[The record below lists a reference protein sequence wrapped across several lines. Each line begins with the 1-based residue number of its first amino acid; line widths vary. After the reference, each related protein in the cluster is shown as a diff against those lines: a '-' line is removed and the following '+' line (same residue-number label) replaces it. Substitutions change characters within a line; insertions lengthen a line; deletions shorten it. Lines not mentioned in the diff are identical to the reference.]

1 MQAYVP
7 ITRGYLIAAACY
19 YGLISVSHP
28 FYETPFNLLI
38 LCSLSLT
45 AAAYGLFGWLGL
57 KRGVWAGWR
66 LEVLVLGM
74 NGLFLANVVAH
85 HTLHLEPEKLVYF
98 VLMALVFAASAPSR
112 RVALIS
118 VCLAMAGLFAMASR
132 TPEDMHGQYLFMGV
146 AGAFAAIGL
155 STQMRAVVKREVKAR
170 LASETLNIELER
182 KLQENRRLQAETQA
196 LALAAQTASR
206 AKTDFLAIMSHEIRT
221 PLNGVLGMAQIMAA
235 GPLSV
240 DQARH
245 LGVITSSGQSL
256 LGVINAILDISKIEA
271 GKMEILPAPFHLDTV
286 LDALGQLYG
295 GLAREQGLAFALDI
309 APEACGWRL
318 GDAGR
323 LRQVLSNLISNAI
336 KFTPAGHVRVTVT
349 GDAQTLVFSVED
361 SGVGIPEAQ
370 RDLVF
375 SKFSQLDA
383 SSTRR
388 TDGTGLGLAICKELI
403 TLMGGQ
409 IDFAARPEGG
419 TRFTFDTAMAQ
430 VESRQPVDANLA
442 NDAPGARTAP
452 RILVVDD
459 NQTNRTVLLTLL
471 GNLGIDAQS
480 AVDGREALK
489 MWQDQPWDAILM
501 DIHMPVMDG
510 VEASRAVRRSERE
523 TGRPRTPIL
532 AVTASVL
539 NHEQSL
545 YSEAGMDGLV
555 AKPIEITRLVEAL
568 SRVLSPAGGQAQIR
582 TLA

>member
-1 MQAYVP
+1 MASLISPISRPADAALMQAYVP

-28 FYETPFNLLI
+28 FYETPYNLLI

-57 KRGVWAGWR
+57 KRGDWAGWR

-132 TPEDMHGQYLFMGV
+132 APEDMHGQYLFMGV

-309 APEACGWRL
+309 APEACGWHL

-336 KFTPAGHVRVTVT
+336 KLTPAGHVRVTV
-349 GDAQTLVFSVED
+349 DRKSV
-361 SGVGIPEAQ
+361 V
-370 RDLVF
+370 
-375 SKFSQLDA
+375 
-383 SSTRR
+383 
-388 TDGTGLGLAICKELI
+388 
-403 TLMGGQ
+403 
-409 IDFAARPEGG
+409 
-419 TRFTFDTAMAQ
+419 
-430 VESRQPVDANLA
+430 
-442 NDAPGARTAP
+442 
-452 RILVVDD
+452 
-459 NQTNRTVLLTLL
+459 
-471 GNLGIDAQS
+471 
-480 AVDGREALK
+480 
-489 MWQDQPWDAILM
+489 
-501 DIHMPVMDG
+501 
-510 VEASRAVRRSERE
+510 
-523 TGRPRTPIL
+523 
-532 AVTASVL
+532 
-539 NHEQSL
+539 
-545 YSEAGMDGLV
+545 
-555 AKPIEITRLVEAL
+555 
-568 SRVLSPAGGQAQIR
+568 
-582 TLA
+582 